1 MAAFASVLLCLTMFA
16 CRLAVAKRPNILFI
30 LTDDQDVH
38 MQSLENMP
46 LVQQYLVSEG
56 TTFSRHYCSVALCCP
71 ARATIWTGR
80 ASHNTNVTNVIPPYE
95 FRIQHILLGKLWNA
109 MSTANYNAPLANGF
123 NGSDFLLDPYTYI
136 YFNASMTRNGEA
148 PVNYEN

>member
-1 MAAFASVLLCLTMFA
+1 MSFLRMVSILLILRKVNFTKFSRGVPKGCLTRHQ
-16 CRLAVAKRPNILFI
+16 RLVFTHLDA
-30 LTDDQDVH
+30 
-38 MQSLENMP
+38 
-46 LVQQYLVSEG
+46 
-56 TTFSRHYCSVALCCP
+56 
-71 ARATIWTGR
+71 
-80 ASHNTNVTNVIPPYE
+80 E

-136 YFNASMTRNGEA
+136 YFNASMTRNGGA